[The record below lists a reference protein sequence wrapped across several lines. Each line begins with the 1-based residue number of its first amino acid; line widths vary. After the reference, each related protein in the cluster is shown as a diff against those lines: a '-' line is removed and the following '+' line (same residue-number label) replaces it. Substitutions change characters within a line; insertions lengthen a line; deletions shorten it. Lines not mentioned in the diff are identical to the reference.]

1 MKCKDSHSKIVIHT
15 LSKFIVSI
23 FLDYICNKSNG
34 MQFLIFILTF
44 PFLWVVSI
52 LPFRIFYWFSDFI
65 YIIVYY
71 IIGYRKKIV
80 KANLVLALPDLS
92 EKERL
97 IIEKK
102 SYHHMCD
109 MFLEMIKTMTISA
122 AEMNRRFVVTNI
134 ELVKEYEVK
143 GKSTV
148 LLASHYASWEWLLS
162 VNEKT
167 SFKGI
172 GVYKK
177 IANTYFDKLIRDI
190 RSKYNAELVETKNT
204 IPLIAENQ
212 KKGILSMYGLASD
225 QSPKL
230 NRAFHW
236 DSFMGIEV
244 PVHTGAEMLAKKY
257 DLNVLFV
264 KVKKLKRGFY
274 EATFIPITDDPRSIP
289 DFGITSIFLR
299 EVEKQ
304 IIEAPEY
311 YFWTHKRWKHK
322 K

>member
-1 MKCKDSHSKIVIHT
+1 
-15 LSKFIVSI
+15 
-23 FLDYICNKSNG
+23 
-34 MQFLIFILTF
+34 MQFLVFILTF
-44 PFLWVVSI
+44 PFLWVISI

-65 YIIVYY
+65 YLIVYY
-71 IIGYRKKIV
+71 IIGYRKKTV
-80 KANLVLALPDLS
+80 KENLALALPHLS
-92 EKERL
+92 DKERL
-97 IIEKK
+97 VIEKK
-102 SYHHMCD
+102 SYHHLCD

-122 AEMNRRFVVTNI
+122 DEMNKRFVVTNI
-134 ELVKEYEVK
+134 ELVKEYENK

-162 VNEKT
+162 INQKT
-167 SFKGI
+167 KFKGI

-177 IANTYFDKLIRDI
+177 IANKYFDKLIRDI
-190 RSKYNAELVETKNT
+190 RSKYNAELVETKKA
-204 IPLIAENQ
+204 IPLMAENQ
-212 KKGILSMYGLASD
+212 KNGILSMYGLASD

-236 DSFMGIEV
+236 DKFMGVEV

-264 KVKKLKRGFY
+264 KVKKVKRGFY
-274 EATFIPITDDPRSIP
+274 EATFVPITDNPRSIP
-289 DFGITSIFLR
+289 DFEITNTFLR

-304 IIEAPEY
+304 IMEAPEY

-322 K
+322 R

>member
-1 MKCKDSHSKIVIHT
+1 
-15 LSKFIVSI
+15 
-23 FLDYICNKSNG
+23 
-34 MQFLIFILTF
+34 MQFLIFILAY
-44 PFLWVVSI
+44 PFLWLISM
-52 LPFRIFYWFSDFI
+52 LPFRVFYWFSDFV
-65 YIIVYY
+65 YLIVYY

-80 KANLVLALPDLS
+80 KANLVLALPHLS
-92 EKERL
+92 DKERL

-134 ELVKEYEVK
+134 DLVKEYEAK

-274 EATFIPITDDPRSIP
+274 EATFIPITDNPRSIP

>member
-1 MKCKDSHSKIVIHT
+1 
-15 LSKFIVSI
+15 
-23 FLDYICNKSNG
+23 
-34 MQFLIFILTF
+34 MQFFIFILTF
-44 PFLWVVSI
+44 PFLWMVSI

-71 IIGYRKKIV
+71 VVGYRKKIV
-80 KANLVLALPDLS
+80 KANLVLALPHLS
-92 EKERL
+92 DKERL

-162 VNEKT
+162 LNEKT

-236 DSFMGIEV
+236 NSFMGIEV

-274 EATFIPITDDPRSIP
+274 EATFIPITDDPLSIP
-289 DFGITSIFLR
+289 DFGITNIFLR

-311 YFWTHKRWKHK
+311 YFWTHKRWKHRK
-322 K
+322 